1 MAQLDETILYEQTGE
16 LLRYYLTW
24 REKLLGGYIAI
35 IAALVVAFISTPEE
49 YKNIR
54 PWVVAVAFLLTVV
67 FWLFERRNRELF
79 NRCIDVGVALEKA
92 AALVGA
98 FTEIN
103 KKPTTATHSVV
114 LDFFF
119 GSACFLLFI
128 LTVTMLIR

>member
-54 PWVVAVAFLLTVV
+54 PWVVAVAF
-67 FWLFERRNRELF
+67 FAD
-79 NRCIDVGVALEKA
+79 RCVLALRAKKS
-92 AALVGA
+92 GA
-98 FTEIN
+98 IQ
-103 KKPTTATHSVV
+103 PLHRSRCR
-114 LDFFF
+114 
-119 GSACFLLFI
+119 S
-128 LTVTMLIR
+128 